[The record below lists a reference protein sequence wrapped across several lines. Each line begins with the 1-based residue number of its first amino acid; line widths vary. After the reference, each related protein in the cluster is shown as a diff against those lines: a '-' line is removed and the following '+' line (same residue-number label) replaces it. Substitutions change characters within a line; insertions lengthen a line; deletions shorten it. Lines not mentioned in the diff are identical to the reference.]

1 MGNLNVAVLGTPEY
15 AKGLGKKSTSSDFTF
30 YDVKQGEDT
39 VTFAEPTK
47 YPEKLASLFYVASMA
62 DTALVVV
69 DAIDHVLGETI
80 VMLDAL
86 GLKDGSIILR
96 NYITEEQIRP
106 LLKGTAAE
114 GYAIIQDDLN
124 AIRGAYLDRAAI
136 VGKAGPEDLD
146 AGKGTVPIDHHFDV
160 RGVGTVALATVVRGS
175 IRKHDEVRVLP
186 GDKTA
191 EIRSIQKHDDDAD
204 WAVRGDRVGL
214 ALKNISNEDLDR
226 GIVLTNDDGVTCSS
240 KLTGTIHLSKY
251 FRAPLKQGT
260 VIHLGHWMQLVP
272 ARMDTAEPVDGGIK
286 ASLTLEKPL
295 VHGKGESAVV
305 TYLEGGKLRVA
316 GRIGLA

>member
-1 MGNLNVAVLGTPEY
+1 MANLNVAVLGAPEY

-30 YDVKQGEDT
+30 YDVKQGENT

-47 YPEKLASLFYVASMA
+47 YPDKVASLFYVASMA

-69 DAIDHVLGETI
+69 DTIDYVLGETI

-96 NYITEEQIRP
+96 NYITEEQIMP
-106 LLKGTAAE
+106 LIKGTAAE
-114 GYAIIQDDLN
+114 GYKIIQDDLN
-124 AIRGAYLDRAAI
+124 AIRGAYLDRAAEI
-136 VGKAGPEDLD
+136 GQAGPGDLD

-186 GDKTA
+186 GDKKA

-214 ALKNISNEDLDR
+214 ALKNISNEELDR
-226 GIVLTNDDGVTCSS
+226 GVVLTTDDSVTSTTR
-240 KLTGTIHLSKY
+240 LTGTIHLSKY

-272 ARMDTAEPVDGGIK
+272 ARIETAEPKAGGLDV
-286 ASLTLEKPL
+286 SLVLDKPI
-295 VHGKGESAVV
+295 VHGKDESAVV

-316 GRIGLA
+316 GRIGLP

>member
-1 MGNLNVAVLGTPEY
+1 MGNLNVAVLGAPEY

-30 YDVKQGEDT
+30 YDVKQGENT

-96 NYITEEQIRP
+96 NYITEDQIKP

-114 GYAIIQDDLN
+114 GYSVIHDDLN
-124 AIRGAYLDRAAI
+124 SIRGAFIERATRI
-136 VGKAGPEDLD
+136 GQAGAANLD
-146 AGKGTVPIDHHFDV
+146 AGNGIVPVDHHFDV
-160 RGVGTVALATVVRGS
+160 KGVGAVALATVVRGT

-191 EIRSIQKHDDDAD
+191 EIRSIQKHDDDSD
-204 WAVRGDRVGL
+204 WGVRGDRVGL
-214 ALKNISNEDLDR
+214 ALKNIANDDLDR
-226 GIVLTNDDGVTCSS
+226 GIVLTNDDGITCSS

-251 FRAPLKQGT
+251 FRTPLKQGT

-272 ARMDTAEPVDGGIK
+272 ARIDTVEPVDGGLRV
-286 ASLTLEKPL
+286 ALTLEKPL
-295 VHGKGESAVV
+295 VHGKGESAVA
-305 TYLEGGKLRVA
+305 TCLEGGKLRVA
-316 GRIGLA
+316 GKIGIA